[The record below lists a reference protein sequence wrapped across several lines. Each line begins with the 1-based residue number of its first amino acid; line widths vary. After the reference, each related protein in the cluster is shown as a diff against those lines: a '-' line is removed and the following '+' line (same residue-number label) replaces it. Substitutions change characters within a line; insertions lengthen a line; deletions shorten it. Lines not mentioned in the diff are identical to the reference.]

1 MQCPYCKK
9 PMEAG
14 WLTAGGRPI
23 LWTTEPRSFTAIPA
37 NQDVLLQPAAIFT
50 RKNKT
55 AAYLCRDCRTVIARY
70 E

>member
-1 MQCPYCKK
+1 MKCPHCGKE
-9 PMEAG
+9 MEAG

-23 LWTTEPRSFTAIPA
+23 LWTTEQRSFTAIPA

-55 AAYLCRDCRTVIARY
+55 AAHLRRDCRMVIARY